1 MLIFSS
7 GVNRKVMADAISTA
21 SYFQPFKKYTIPRKE
36 RRPSEGKPDSM
47 PVQSC
52 WRLPRLEVLL
62 CGVNRYV
69 LVHFT
74 RNLLFYCECCYL
86 ILVSEE
92 KPVFRNNN
100 GPRFVD
106 KRCFFV

>member
-47 PVQSC
+47 
-52 WRLPRLEVLL
+52 
-62 CGVNRYV
+62 RY
-69 LVHFT
+69 
-74 RNLLFYCECCYL
+74 R
-86 ILVSEE
+86 ILVKSHGLKFSYVVVIDTFWYTLLEIYYSTA
-92 KPVFRNNN
+92 NAAI
-100 GPRFVD
+100 
-106 KRCFFV
+106 